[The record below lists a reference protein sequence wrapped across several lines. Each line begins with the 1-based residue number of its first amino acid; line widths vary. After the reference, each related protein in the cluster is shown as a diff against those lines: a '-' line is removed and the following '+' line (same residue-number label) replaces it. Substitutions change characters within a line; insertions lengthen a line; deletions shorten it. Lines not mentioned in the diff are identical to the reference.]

1 MDYDQNVSDMA
12 NEVLARQAKV
22 RAERTGE
29 PLEEARAAVLKTE
42 AGQQLRNLREGPYRD
57 ERAGEWQEGMAQE
70 RAEERSRRAQQEERS
85 RARQEECSRA
95 QLAAWKSFM
104 QAELRGLEQRKDGQL
119 ARLLGEALPGEPPA
133 TLQRLASEDRRQAEE
148 GLVALMSNGKVFY
161 KHVEGLSEEDMPA
174 RIAANRLRT
183 TWLKERQDGWLDHGD
198 G

>member
-42 AGQQLRNLREGPYRD
+42 AGRQLRTLREGPYRD
-57 ERAGEWQEGMAQE
+57 ERAGEWQEGMAQK
-70 RAEERSRRAQQEERS
+70 RAEERSRARQEERS

-95 QLAAWKSFM
+95 RLAAWKSFM
-104 QAELRGLEQRKDGQL
+104 QTELRGLEQRKDGQL
-119 ARLLGEALPGEPPA
+119 ARLLGQALPGEPPA

-148 GLVALMSNGKVFY
+148 GLVALMRNGKVFY
-161 KHVEGLSEEDMPA
+161 KHVERLSEEDMPA